1 MHENHDHEEYYLWS
15 TLYDIT
21 LLLLPVMVVVTV
33 ALYDI
38 GEANPITVEDMY
50 VMLSLIQ
57 ICIKPMK
64 SIQTITIS
72 FHDGL
77 HSLGRLTTYFALP
90 DELKSA
96 LINRVSGD
104 GSGPPVLEIKRN
116 TISAYPHSSYDFWLI
131 INVQLQLEAK

>member
-1 MHENHDHEEYYLWS
+1 
-15 TLYDIT
+15 
-21 LLLLPVMVVVTV
+21 MVVITV

-38 GEANPITVEDMY
+38 GESNPITVEEMY

-57 ICIKPMK
+57 ICYNPMK
-64 SIQTITIS
+64 SLQTLTIS

-77 HSLGRLTTYFALP
+77 HSLDRLTTYFSLP

-96 LINRVSGD
+96 LVNRVTGEPSE
-104 GSGPPVLEIKRN
+104 PPELTIKRN

-131 INVQLQLEAK
+131 VNVQV

>member
-1 MHENHDHEEYYLWS
+1 
-15 TLYDIT
+15 
-21 LLLLPVMVVVTV
+21 LLLPVMVVITV

-38 GEANPITVEDMY
+38 GEANPIKVEEMY

-57 ICIKPMK
+57 ICINPMK

-77 HSLGRLTTYFALP
+77 HSLNRLTTYFALP

-96 LINRVSGD
+96 LINRVIVVSKDSKDDKD
-104 GSGPPVLEIKRN
+104 GGVSKDDKDGKSYKLEIKKN
-116 TISAYPHSSYDFWLI
+116 TISAYPHSSL
-131 INVQLQLEAK
+131 